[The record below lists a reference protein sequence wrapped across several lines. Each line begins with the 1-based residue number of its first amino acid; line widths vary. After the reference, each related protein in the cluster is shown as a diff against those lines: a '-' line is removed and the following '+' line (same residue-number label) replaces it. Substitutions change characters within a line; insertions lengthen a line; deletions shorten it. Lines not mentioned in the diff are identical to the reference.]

1 MKSHCR
7 ISPFNKAPPG
17 DKFRTCTLS
26 YALENCGD
34 SMFSQP
40 WLLSNIIDSTTS
52 KVPEHLKEYE
62 IFERGGVRVGVIGLV
77 EKYGNH
83 EY

>member
-7 ISPFNKAPPG
+7 ISPFNETPPG
-17 DKFRTCTLS
+17 SEFRTYIRS
-26 YALENCGD
+26 YALENCGHLL
-34 SMFSQP
+34 FSQP
-40 WLLSNIIDSTTS
+40 WLLSNVIDSTTS

-62 IFERGGVRVGVIGLV
+62 IFERGGVRIGVIGLV

-83 EY
+83 